1 MTMKPT
7 LLIIE
12 GIDRIGKTTFCNKLQ
27 TDIESYNKRNVIY
40 FKDSIQ
46 LNTLGDFSVDILD
59 KKHLGYCLGVCDV
72 LSQLSQTQFPK
83 PVYILDRFHITG
95 AVYAKVLRNNYKPL
109 MQNNT
114 IEKVLQDK
122 FDVKLVTFYLTTHVT
137 NEDEVVSIENLEKL
151 NDAFYEVTN
160 NSSLPNLKCPLI
172 GDENGMTDILEYRSA
187 VINFTLG

>member
-1 MTMKPT
+1 M
-7 LLIIE
+7 
-12 GIDRIGKTTFCNKLQ
+12 
-27 TDIESYNKRNVIY
+27 
-40 FKDSIQ
+40 
-46 LNTLGDFSVDILD
+46 
-59 KKHLGYCLGVCDV
+59 
-72 LSQLSQTQFPK
+72 
-83 PVYILDRFHITG
+83 
-95 AVYAKVLRNNYKPL
+95 RNNYKPL

-172 GDENGMTDILEYRSA
+172 GDENGMTDILEYSSA